1 MILGNLVAIT
11 RANFLPLTVVIVLT
25 GLSAAF
31 YSHAVLNVLNAIL
44 ALIGALLIHA
54 SVNAFN
60 NYFDYRSRIDERTM
74 KTPFSGGVDVIVR
87 GQMKP
92 RAVFSVALAC
102 LVGAGLIGIYF
113 LAQMFYLL
121 IPLILYGAFVV
132 VLYTPL
138 LSRVHALSEIIA
150 GSGFG
155 LIGLGTYATQT
166 GVVDNS
172 ALAIFVPITI
182 LVALL
187 LFLNEFPDAE
197 VDKLAGRRH
206 TVILI
211 GKRRSSWLY
220 AFFLG
225 ATYLSIILSV
235 VTRAA
240 PLATLIALVTTPLA
254 YKAGRITLRSYEH
267 IPDLLPAL
275 GLNVIVILSTISLL
289 AVGFLIGTFLRG
301 PFGF

>member
-1 MILGNLVAIT
+1 MGNLVAIT

-25 GLSAAF
+25 GLCAAWYAHGAF
-31 YSHAVLNVLNAIL
+31 NLVNGIL
-44 ALIGALLIHA
+44 VLIGAVLTHA

-92 RAVFSVALAC
+92 TTAFSVALAC

-113 LAQMFYLL
+113 LARMFYLL
-121 IPLILYGAFVV
+121 IPMIVYGAFIIVF
-132 VLYTPL
+132 YTPL
-138 LSRVHALSEIIA
+138 LSRVHAISEIIA

-155 LIGLGTYATQT
+155 LIGLGTYATQA
-166 GVVDNS
+166 GVIDGS
-172 ALAIFVPITI
+172 GLAVFVPITI

-187 LFLNEFPDAE
+187 LFLNEFPDADI
-197 VDKLAGRRH
+197 DKVAGRRH

-211 GKRRSSWLY
+211 GRRRSSWLY

-225 ATYLSIILSV
+225 ATYVSIILSV
-235 VTRAA
+235 IAQAA
-240 PLATLIALVTTPLA
+240 PVIALIALVPTPLA
-254 YKAGRITLRSYEH
+254 YKAARIALRSYE
-267 IPDLLPAL
+267 DVRGLVPAL

-289 AVGFLIGTFLRG
+289 GLGFLIGVFLRG
-301 PFGF
+301 LFSL

>member
-1 MILGNLVAIT
+1 L
-11 RANFLPLTVVIVLT
+11 
-25 GLSAAF
+25 
-31 YSHAVLNVLNAIL
+31 YSHAVFNVLNAVL
-44 ALIGALLIHA
+44 VLIGALLTHA

-74 KTPFSGGVDVIVR
+74 KTPFSGGVDIIVR

-92 RAVFSVALAC
+92 RQAFSVALGC

-113 LAQMFYLL
+113 LAKMFYLL
-121 IPLILYGAFVV
+121 IPLVLYGGFIIVF
-132 VLYTPL
+132 YTPL
-138 LSRVHALSEIIA
+138 ISRVHALSEIIA

-155 LIGLGTYATQT
+155 LMGLGTYATQA
-166 GVVDNS
+166 GIVDNS
-172 ALAIFVPITI
+172 GLAIFVPITI

-220 AFFLG
+220 ASFLA

-235 VTRAA
+235 VMRAA
-240 PLATLIALVTTPLA
+240 PLAALITLATTPLA
-254 YKAGRITLRSYEH
+254 YKAARIALRSYEH
-267 IPDLLPAL
+267 IPDLVPAL
-275 GLNVIVILSTISLL
+275 GLNVIVILSTIALL
-289 AVGFLIGTFLRG
+289 AVGFLVGAFLRG
-301 PFGF
+301 PFIL

>member
-1 MILGNLVAIT
+1 MT
-11 RANFLPLTVVIVLT
+11 
-25 GLSAAF
+25 
-31 YSHAVLNVLNAIL
+31 
-44 ALIGALLIHA
+44 HA

-60 NYFDYRSRIDERTM
+60 NYFDYRSRIDEKTM
-74 KTPFSGGVDVIVR
+74 KTPFSGGVDIIVR

-92 RAVFSVALAC
+92 RAAFSVALAC
-102 LVGAGLIGIYF
+102 LLGAGVIGIYF
-113 LAQMFYLL
+113 LTEMFSLL
-121 IPLILYGAFVV
+121 IPLILYGAFIIVF
-132 VLYTPL
+132 YTPL
-138 LSRVHALSEIIA
+138 LSRVHAVSEIIA

-155 LIGLGTYATQT
+155 LIGLGTYATQAGT
-166 GVVDNS
+166 IDNS

-197 VDKLAGRRH
+197 IDKLAGRRH

-220 AFFLG
+220 AFFLA
-225 ATYLSIILSV
+225 ATYLSIILSAV
-235 VTRAA
+235 AGAT
-240 PLATLIALVTTPLA
+240 PLATLITLLTTPLA
-254 YKAGRITLRSYEH
+254 YKAARITLQSYET

-289 AVGFLIGTFLRG
+289 AVGFLIGAFLRG
-301 PFGF
+301 PIEA

>member
-1 MILGNLVAIT
+1 
-11 RANFLPLTVVIVLT
+11 LTAVIVLA
-25 GLSAAF
+25 GLCAAF
-31 YSHAVLNVLNAIL
+31 YSHGVFNAPNAVL
-44 ALIGALLIHA
+44 ALIGALMTHA

-74 KTPFSGGVDVIVR
+74 KTPFSGGVEVIVR

-92 RAVFSVALAC
+92 TAAFSVAAAC
-102 LVGAGLIGIYF
+102 LVGAAVIGVYF

-121 IPLILYGAFVV
+121 IPLILYGAFIIVF
-132 VLYTPL
+132 YTPI
-138 LSRVHALSEIIA
+138 LSRVHAVSETIA

-155 LIGLGTYATQT
+155 LMGLGTYATQA
-166 GVVDNS
+166 GIIDGS
-172 ALAIFVPITI
+172 GLAVFVPVTI

-211 GKRRSSWLY
+211 GKKRSSWLY

-225 ATYLSIILSV
+225 ATYVSIIVSV
-235 VTRAA
+235 LARAA
-240 PLATLIALVTTPLA
+240 PLAALIALVTTPLA
-254 YKAGRITLRSYEH
+254 YKAARITLRSYDK
-267 IPDLLPAL
+267 IPDLVPAL

-289 AVGFLIGTFLRG
+289 AVGFLIGAFVRG

>member
-1 MILGNLVAIT
+1 MGNLVAIT

-25 GLSAAF
+25 GLCAAWYAHGAF
-31 YSHAVLNVLNAIL
+31 NLVNGIL
-44 ALIGALLIHA
+44 VLIGAVLTHA

-92 RAVFSVALAC
+92 TAAFSVALGC

-113 LAQMFYLL
+113 VAQMTYLL
-121 IPLILYGAFVV
+121 MPMILYGAFVIV
-132 VLYTPL
+132 FYTPL
-138 LSRVHALSEIIA
+138 LSRIHAISEIIA
-150 GSGFG
+150 GLGFG
-155 LIGLGTYATQT
+155 LIGLGTYAIQA
-166 GVVDNS
+166 GVIDNS
-172 ALAIFVPITI
+172 GIAIFVPITI

-211 GKRRSSWLY
+211 GKKRSSWVY
-220 AFFLG
+220 AIFLG
-225 ATYLSIILSV
+225 ATYVSIILSA

-240 PLATLIALVTTPLA
+240 PLMTLIALVTTPLA
-254 YKAGRITLRSYEH
+254 YKAARIALRNYER
-267 IPDLLPAL
+267 IPELVPAL

-289 AVGFLIGTFLRG
+289 GLGFLSAAILRG
-301 PFGF
+301 PFRS